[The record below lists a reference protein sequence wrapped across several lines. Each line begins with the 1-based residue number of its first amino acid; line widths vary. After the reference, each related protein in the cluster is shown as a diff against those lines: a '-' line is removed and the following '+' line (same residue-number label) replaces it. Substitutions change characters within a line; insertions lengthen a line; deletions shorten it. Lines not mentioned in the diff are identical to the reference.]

1 MRPKNKNDK
10 VVDDTSNEETMKS
23 TCQQV
28 KKEDKEIPHSYKML
42 IVLRIEIA
50 LHKKSKPSSR
60 ITSSQ
65 AKHVK
70 RLVSPTFSV
79 DPSFPTESKAG
90 FTS

>member
-1 MRPKNKNDK
+1 MTQIPEETKFTHICLVYFQDEMRPKNKNDK
-10 VVDDTSNEETMKS
+10 VVDDTSNEEKTKS
-23 TCQQV
+23 TCRQV

-65 AKHVK
+65 
-70 RLVSPTFSV
+70 
-79 DPSFPTESKAG
+79 PSM
-90 FTS
+90 